1 MLRSARLPLL
11 LLVLLSFPPAV
22 WSEDRSGGRR
32 MAVTIDDL
40 PAQRIQTQPAERTE
54 ALTRGILKALTRRKV
69 PAIGFV
75 NENKL
80 EIDGTVAP
88 RRVAL
93 LESWLD
99 AGLELGNHTY
109 SHPSLHRLTLAE
121 FEADV
126 LRGERITKPLS
137 LKRGKPFRFFRHPF
151 LQTGRD
157 LDTKQGLVRFLEE
170 HGYRVAPVTVDNEE
184 WIFGQAY
191 DQAIA
196 RKDRQLQRRVA
207 ATYLDYMES
216 MVAYYESQSRVLFDR
231 EIPQILLIH
240 ANSLNGDHL
249 AALLDRIRRRGYR
262 FLDLETVLTDP
273 AYTSPDT
280 FTGGGGIT
288 WLHRWAL
295 TRGID
300 RALLRGEPESPE
312 WVKTLAGVED

>member
-1 MLRSARLPLL
+1 
-11 LLVLLSFPPAV
+11 
-22 WSEDRSGGRR
+22 

-54 ALTRGILKALTRRKV
+54 ALTRDILKALTRRKI

-80 EIDGTVAP
+80 EIDGAVAP
-88 RRVAL
+88 HRVAL
-93 LESWLD
+93 LERWLD
-99 AGLELGNHTY
+99 AGMELGNHAY
-109 SHPSLHRLTLAE
+109 SHPSLHRTPLPE

-126 LRGERITKPLS
+126 LRGERITKPLAR
-137 LKRGKPFRFFRHPF
+137 KRGKPFRFFRHPF

-157 LDTKQGLVRFLEE
+157 LDTKRGLVSFLEE
-170 HGYRVAPVTVDNEE
+170 HGYQVAPVTVDNEE

-196 RKDRQLQRRVA
+196 RKDRPLQRRVA

-216 MVAYYESQSRVLFDR
+216 MVAYYEGQSRVLFDR
-231 EIPQILLIH
+231 EIPQVLLIH

-262 FLDLETVLTDP
+262 FLDLETVLADP

-300 RALLRGEPESPE
+300 KALLRGEPESPE